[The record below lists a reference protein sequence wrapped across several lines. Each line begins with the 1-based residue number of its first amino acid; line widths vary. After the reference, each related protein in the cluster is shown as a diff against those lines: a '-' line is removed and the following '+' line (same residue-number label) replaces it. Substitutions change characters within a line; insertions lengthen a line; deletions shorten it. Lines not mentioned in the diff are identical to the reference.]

1 MIKLQWTKSFKKNYQ
16 ILPEDIK
23 KRTKKQLR
31 VFIGNPRHPSLRV
44 KKMQDPRDIYEG
56 RITYSYRFTFQ
67 VEGEIYI
74 LRKIGSHDILKN
86 P

>member
-23 KRTKKQLR
+23 ERTKKQLR
-31 VFIGNPRHPSLRV
+31 VFVENPRHPSLRV
-44 KKMQDPRDIYEG
+44 KKMQDPRNIYEG

-67 VEGEIYI
+67 IEGEIYI

>member
-16 ILPEDIK
+16 VLPEDIK
-23 KRTKKQLR
+23 ERTKKQLR
-31 VFIGNPRHPSLRV
+31 VFIENPRHPSLRV
-44 KKMQDPRDIYEG
+44 KKMQDPRNIYEG

-67 VEGEIYI
+67 AEGEIYI

>member
-16 ILPEDIK
+16 VLPEDIK
-23 KRTKKQLR
+23 ERTKKQLR
-31 VFIGNPRHPSLRV
+31 VFTENSHHPSLRV
-44 KKMQDPRDIYEG
+44 KKMQDPRNIYEG

-67 VEGEIYI
+67 IEGEIYI

>member
-23 KRTKKQLR
+23 ERIKKQLR
-31 VFIGNPRHPSLRV
+31 VFVENPRHPSLRV
-44 KKMQDPRDIYEG
+44 KKMQDPRNIYEG